1 RATWKLLILIF
12 LSILLVLARGRG
24 IKSKFTIT
32 RKRLFREVTPPRV
45 FLDHAPGVELGHQ
58 RCHRAADFL
67 DPLSWDPI
75 GVPIE
80 EARNNFLGQCLVKIF
95 AVATVLILDG
105 VRM

>member
-1 RATWKLLILIF
+1 MSDNTEAFDLNL
-12 LSILLVLARGRG
+12 LLVLARGQG
-24 IKSKFTIT
+24 IKSTNAIK

-45 FLDHAPGVELGHQ
+45 FLDNAPGVELGHQ

-67 DPLSWDPI
+67 DPLARDTI

-80 EARNNFLGQCLVKIF
+80 KARNNFLGQRFVEVF
-95 AVATVLILDG
+95 AVATVLLLDG